1 MSNTKCQNWI
11 SFVDDTFVYIDFA
24 NKFQNSKQN
33 FQKCLDL
40 AKKMIICRK
49 HFLQK
54 RELTKIIIIKREKI
68 KIFKLIVHIFRLE
81 ADVRPGLVK
90 SHKIARRMKMEEKKE
105 QTEAEQRHKQ
115 KPVRQL
121 EEERREEGLKSAIP
135 SDNKGFSM
143 MAKMGYKQGDTIG
156 RSSSSGI
163 VEPISIQIKSDRG
176 GLGREA
182 AIKQLQEYKNRLRQ
196 TKAEQK
202 NETSTSSISQ
212 FRQRMAQKTSDKQ
225 LEADLRYGLNFME
238 TVLLFSINSYF
249 LRKNL
254 LIFNF

>member
-11 SFVDDTFVYIDFA
+11 SFVDYTFVNNLLNIDFA
-24 NKFQNSKQN
+24 NKFQKSKQN

-54 RELTKIIIIKREKI
+54 RELTKLVKREKI
-68 KIFKLIVHIFRLE
+68 KISKLMFDISRLE

-90 SHKIARRMKMEEKKE
+90 SHKIARRMKLEEKKE
-105 QTEAEQRHKQ
+105 QLETEQRHKQ
-115 KPVRQL
+115 KPVKQL

-143 MAKMGYKQGDTIG
+143 LAKMGYKQGDSIG

-163 VEPISIQIKSDRG
+163 VEPISIQVKSGRG

-212 FRQRMAQKTSDKQ
+212 FRQRMAQKTNDKQ
-225 LEADLRYGLNFME
+225 LEADLRYGLHFME
-238 TVLLFSINSYF
+238 TVLLFSIHSYF
-249 LRKNL
+249 FKE
-254 LIFNF
+254 IFINF